1 MKRNRLDG
9 KVILV
14 VGASSGMGRR
24 CAELAGAAG
33 ASVAVTARRR
43 GLLDEVVVNAAA
55 RGMSVSAHPADAT
68 DPVAARQVVGDVLD
82 LYGRIDFV
90 LLNAGGAPAL
100 DLRALDAEDITSCMR
115 TNYDVAVNYLVP
127 VVQHMSKRGRGTI
140 AHTNSLAGWYGI
152 PLQGPYFAA
161 KGALRILFDTY
172 RIEFSGSGIK
182 FLSIYP
188 GFVRTQA
195 TLHDGMEAP
204 GEIDEDSAARHIVEA
219 MLIGRDGYSFPRS
232 TATLVGIG
240 RALPAQVRR
249 NILGRFFSG
258 K

>member
-1 MKRNRLDG
+1 MTRNSLSG

-24 CAELAGAAG
+24 FAEIVGDAGAT
-33 ASVAVTARRR
+33 VAVTARRHELLEELVKSGRER
-43 GLLDEVVVNAAA
+43 G
-55 RGMSVSAHPADAT
+55 GTFSAHPADAT
-68 DPVAARQVVGDVLD
+68 DAAAARQVVDEVLD
-82 LYGRIDFV
+82 THGRIDLV

-100 DLRALDAEDITSCMR
+100 DLHALDAEEITAYMR

-127 VVQHMSKRGRGTI
+127 VLRYMSDRGQGVI

-152 PLQGPYFAA
+152 PMQGPYSAA

-172 RIEFSGSGIK
+172 RSEFSGSGVR

-188 GFVRTQA
+188 GFVRTEA
-195 TLHDGMEAP
+195 TLGDGMGAP

-219 MLIGRDGYSFPRS
+219 MLGDSEAYSFPRS
-232 TATLVGIG
+232 TAALVGVG
-240 RALPAQVRR
+240 RAVPARVRR
-249 NILGRFFSG
+249 VILGRLFSE
-258 K
+258 